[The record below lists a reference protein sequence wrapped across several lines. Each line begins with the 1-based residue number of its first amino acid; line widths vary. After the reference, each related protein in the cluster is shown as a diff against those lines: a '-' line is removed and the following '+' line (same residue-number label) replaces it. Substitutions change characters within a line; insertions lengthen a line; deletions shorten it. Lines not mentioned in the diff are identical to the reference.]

1 MRFILVTFKIG
12 YQCLNILFG
21 SQPQTKVLLPGVEFP
36 DTDIEEYKNN
46 EDTVKSDSPYG
57 FEYEDDNIGNFK
69 CFKLTKFEKAFIS
82 NLAKDTEYY
91 LLLFKIM
98 SKLFRSCRIVGEARV
113 DYSKSPFR
121 MDNEEPLASIQMSEL
136 NELIEPSENNLNI
149 LFNMKCSYK
158 VIRNEVAL
166 LYGHIFWNE
175 ERSIGFAKN
184 MIVSINHEEFKD
196 ILNYEQILY
205 TILTLEDQYT
215 KERINAVL
223 NLCK

>member
-1 MRFILVTFKIG
+1 
-12 YQCLNILFG
+12 
-21 SQPQTKVLLPGVEFP
+21 
-36 DTDIEEYKNN
+36 
-46 EDTVKSDSPYG
+46 
-57 FEYEDDNIGNFK
+57 
-69 CFKLTKFEKAFIS
+69 
-82 NLAKDTEYY
+82 
-91 LLLFKIM
+91 
-98 SKLFRSCRIVGEARV
+98 
-113 DYSKSPFR
+113 